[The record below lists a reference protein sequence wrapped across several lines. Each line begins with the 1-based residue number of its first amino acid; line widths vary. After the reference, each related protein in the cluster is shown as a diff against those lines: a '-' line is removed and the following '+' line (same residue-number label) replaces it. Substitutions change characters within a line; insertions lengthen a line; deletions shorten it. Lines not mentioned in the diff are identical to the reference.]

1 MALIKC
7 PRCGSSVSDKAE
19 ICPKCRNDLSN
30 LILCPECGTKVLP
43 GTASCPECGYPF
55 TFSNTEVYMGP
66 KRETPEDDNS
76 PVNPVTEEVF
86 EQYDPKTEEI
96 TVKREKR
103 PQYEATP
110 HREATS
116 QRSTKREDIKEKPH
130 KEKTDKDKTR
140 KFDPKIALIIGIA
153 VLSAFIIILASV
165 LISKAVSKPR
175 TRVSEKTEETV
186 KPEPE
191 PLPESEEEGGEEE
204 ESNTD
209 EKNDTENEDDKNTV
223 SGAESENRTVSEPEQ
238 KEEKKKDDKAKDDV
252 TKIVYPKPGPGNSSS
267 AKKVQPPEEYHYT
280 PVNASQKLWN
290 DTEAARNLYRSTVS
304 DKLSSSEFKDR
315 QLRQIALVDLDLDDN
330 LEMIVH
336 WSEENNDYLEVYG
349 YENKGTLARDAELIF
364 SCAADRINVS
374 TYSDESSKSCFALI
388 KNKNGFVYLIDGEKS
403 RVYYR
408 KKEDGNYT
416 VNADI
421 VSAVPSVYARAIS
434 TPSEWNPAGYQMLDI
449 TEQEFK
455 QVNDALTDD
464 TVYNHCSF
472 TSPYD
477 KINADYVKKTPD
489 KFEKTW
495 DKTWDNALY
504 QYERET

>member
-43 GTASCPECGYPF
+43 GALSCPECGYPF
-55 TFSNTEVYMGP
+55 SSSDTEAYMEP
-66 KRETPEDDNS
+66 KREKPEEDNA
-76 PVNPVTEEVF
+76 PVNPVTGEVF

-110 HREATS
+110 QREAIS

-153 VLSAFIIILASV
+153 VLSAFIIILASI
-165 LISKAVSKPR
+165 LISKAVSKPG
-175 TRVSEKTEETV
+175 TRVSEKEEETV

-191 PLPESEEEGGEEE
+191 PLQESAEESGEEE
-204 ESNTD
+204 ENNTD
-209 EKNDTENEDDKNTV
+209 EKNDTENEDANNSV
-223 SGAESENRTVSEPEQ
+223 SGAESENGTVSEPEQ
-238 KEEKKKDDKAKDDV
+238 KEEKKSEQAKDDV

-267 AKKVQPPEEYHYT
+267 SKKVQPPEEYHYT
-280 PVNASQKLWN
+280 PVNANQKLWN
-290 DTEAARNLYRSTVS
+290 DTEAARDLYRSTVS

-315 QLRQIALVDLDLDDN
+315 QLREIALVDLDLDDN

-336 WSEENNDYLEVYG
+336 WSEGTNDYLDVYG
-349 YENKGTLARDAELIF
+349 YEKKGTLARDAELIF

-374 TYSDESSKSCFALI
+374 VYKDVSTKSCYALI
-388 KNKNGFVYLIDGEKS
+388 KNKNGFVYQIDGEKS

-408 KKEDGNYT
+408 KKEDGTYT

-455 QVNDALTDD
+455 LVNDALTDD
-464 TVYNHCSF
+464 TVYIHCNF

-489 KFEKTW
+489 KYEKTW

-504 QYERET
+504 QYEREI